1 MMKYYQEITLIPDAE
16 IPPDFLWTKVYAQI
30 HLAFADRENIDH
42 KQIYGVSFPEYADES
57 MGEKARVFAP
67 EEADLKKLD
76 LKKALR
82 RLSDY
87 VHITS
92 IREVPESKVKGYVK
106 FARYQPDSSI
116 ARKARRYAKRHPEV
130 TEKAAFKMLK
140 QREEKNDLPFIQ
152 LKSLSTGQTFNLFVK
167 KEEKKEEGQGG
178 FTTYGL
184 SKGAAV
190 PEF

>member
-116 ARKARRYAKRHPEV
+116 A
-130 TEKAAFKMLK
+130 
-140 QREEKNDLPFIQ
+140 
-152 LKSLSTGQTFNLFVK
+152 
-167 KEEKKEEGQGG
+167 
-178 FTTYGL
+178 
-184 SKGAAV
+184 
-190 PEF
+190 

>member
-30 HLAFADRENIDH
+30 HLAFAERENIEH
-42 KQIYGVSFPEYADES
+42 KQIYGISFPEYAD
-57 MGEKARVFAP
+57 GTIGKKARVFAP

-87 VHITS
+87 VHTTS
-92 IREVPESKVKGYVK
+92 IREVPKSKVKGYVK
-106 FARYQPDSSI
+106 FTRYQPDSSI
-116 ARKARRYAKRHPEV
+116 ARKARRYTKRHPEV
-130 TEKAAFKMLK
+130 TEKEAFKLLN
-140 QREEKNDLPFIQ
+140 QREEKYDLPFIQ
-152 LKSLSTGQTFNLFVK
+152 LKSLSTGQIFNLFIK
-167 KEEKKEEGQGG
+167 KEEKKEEGQGE
-178 FTTYGL
+178 FTSYGL
-184 SKGAAV
+184 SKGVAV

>member
-30 HLAFADRENIDH
+30 HLAFADRENI
-42 KQIYGVSFPEYADES
+42 FPEYADES

-67 EEADLKKLD
+67 EEADLKELD

-140 QREEKNDLPFIQ
+140 QREEKYDLPFIQ

>member
-76 LKKALR
+76 LKKEEL
-82 RLSDY
+82 D
-87 VHITS
+87 VIT
-92 IREVPESKVKGYVK
+92 
-106 FARYQPDSSI
+106 
-116 ARKARRYAKRHPEV
+116 
-130 TEKAAFKMLK
+130 
-140 QREEKNDLPFIQ
+140 FISQ
-152 LKSLSTGQTFNLFVK
+152 AFVK
-167 KEEKKEEGQGG
+167 YRSPK
-178 FTTYGL
+178 
-184 SKGAAV
+184 SKGM
-190 PEF
+190 

>member
-140 QREEKNDLPFIQ
+140 QREEKYDLPFIQ
-152 LKSLSTGQTFNLFVK
+152 LKSLSTGQPSIFSSK
-167 KEEKKEEGQGG
+167 KKKRKKKARADLQLTG
-178 FTTYGL
+178 
-184 SKGAAV
+184 
-190 PEF
+190 

>member
-92 IREVPESKVKGYVK
+92 IREVPDTSRTAPLPEKPVDMQKGILK
-106 FARYQPDSSI
+106 LP
-116 ARKARRYAKRHPEV
+116 RK
-130 TEKAAFKMLK
+130 
-140 QREEKNDLPFIQ
+140 Q
-152 LKSLSTGQTFNLFVK
+152 LSRC
-167 KEEKKEEGQGG
+167 
-178 FTTYGL
+178 
-184 SKGAAV
+184 
-190 PEF
+190 

>member
-116 ARKARRYAKRHPEV
+116 ARKARRYAKRHSVKELIYRANLQSFRQKRRKERRRPGRIYNLRAEQGCSS
-130 TEKAAFKMLK
+130 TRILTQIKKASEKE
-140 QREEKNDLPFIQ
+140 R
-152 LKSLSTGQTFNLFVK
+152 
-167 KEEKKEEGQGG
+167 
-178 FTTYGL
+178 
-184 SKGAAV
+184 
-190 PEF
+190 

>member
-1 MMKYYQEITLIPDAE
+1 MLKFRRISSGQSLCTDPFGIR
-16 IPPDFLWTKVYAQI
+16 
-30 HLAFADRENIDH
+30 DRENIDH

-116 ARKARRYAKRHPEV
+116 ARKAVDMQKGI
-130 TEKAAFKMLK
+130 LK
-140 QREEKNDLPFIQ
+140 LPRKQ
-152 LKSLSTGQTFNLFVK
+152 LSRC
-167 KEEKKEEGQGG
+167 
-178 FTTYGL
+178 
-184 SKGAAV
+184 
-190 PEF
+190 